1 MAERKR
7 IALLVAQA
15 DEYYQAQFIEGFI
28 GKAFE
33 NNSDVLVFSSYL
45 KYQNNLG
52 REVGETSIF
61 SLIPFEQFDAVAV
74 MADTLQS
81 PGLSDS
87 LEEIIHN
94 RCKCPVVFIDKESKY
109 FPSVFP
115 NHYEAIKILIN
126 HLIEDHGY
134 TDIAFLTG
142 KAWHHYSKQRLQA
155 FMDAMTEHGLTVG
168 RDRVFYGDFWYTSGE
183 SLGDRL
189 VKKGGNLPQAIACAN
204 DCMAIGLAKAL
215 EAGGIRIPEDIA
227 VVGYDSNEEG
237 RYSPKPV
244 TSLKL
249 PAKSMGSYTADKLFN
264 YMEGRETE
272 PFTDNGEFFYGRT
285 CGCSE
290 DKVQYETKLRKVW
303 DTDTSH
309 NSVFSSFNHLDED
322 LVIQNDFDGLMKT
335 TFSYIFQIR
344 DFESFSICLNDKW
357 QEKAKALAGAIEDSR
372 LSPEG
377 LSCTDKFFTR
387 KMMHVIACRPEE
399 MGLDRVSD
407 GVYFDRDVLIP
418 RLESD
423 RMKPEAFFF
432 TPLHFEESTFGYAVL
447 SFTEPRS
454 YKRSYR
460 FWLHSIMRGLEN
472 FRRYDELVAINKK
485 LEASLVRD
493 PLTGIYNYNGFLKQT
508 EDIIIMNPLRE
519 GEKIGALAI
528 DIKNL
533 AKINNDNGRT
543 AGDDAIVSM
552 GNYLEEVFPQGRV
565 YCMGNG
571 EMVALEVMPET
582 EDALLLMEDRVKE
595 LYKKIDAY
603 NSSLGEGRRKLEVY
617 YGTAEGMPRTRADYE
632 SVVSVALSR
641 KNGQKINLQKMNA
654 DGFDASQ
661 IEEARIINDILDKN
675 RINYHFQPI
684 VDARTGEIYAYEA
697 LMRAD
702 TVPYVQPLLVIKY
715 AGFFDRLYDIE
726 YATFHNVLSYVKSH
740 ADKFNPD
747 AKIFINSIPGQR
759 LKKEDMENIHELSK
773 DLAGRLVVEFTEQSE
788 MDDMELADM
797 KKEYQS
803 FGFETAVDDYGTGYS
818 NVSNLL
824 RYMPNY
830 VKIDRALLANIQD
843 SPQKQHFVKDIIEF
857 SHDNNILALAEG
869 IETTE
874 EIETVINLGVDLIQG
889 YYTARPSEN
898 IIKEISSPV
907 KEEIVKYSSGK
918 AKNRTRRDYV
928 AGREARISLPLL
940 VKEGYNTIHV
950 TSGHVTHRDLHIL
963 GVPRD
968 DAAINIEIENGYKG
982 KIAIENCAFT
992 GRMHD
997 AAITI
1002 GDDCEVVLSLTG
1014 DNYLSGGGIKV
1025 SPKAML
1031 TFEGTGNLSIN
1042 TTGVETFGIGNDMD
1056 SYHGDLVF
1064 DQDGRIEISVNANK
1078 SVAIGSG
1085 LGGHLTVRRG
1095 MYKINLMGQTS
1106 VGIGSISG
1114 DIDPIIS
1121 NCYLEMTSVALNA
1134 VGIGSLMGRC
1144 DMMIEHSSMK
1154 MDFNGNDIIMVGSKH
1169 SEKLQISIYSATI
1182 NMASKAHDIT
1192 AFGSGTA
1199 APTNI
1204 TIDHVSLRV
1213 DLGGKQA
1220 GIYRGMD
1227 KKVRIRISNSK
1238 TEGSIFT
1245 NLDVPR
1251 YVEEMDFKVTGSLTK
1266 LDINGSIMTENTMD
1280 KRENNSQ
1287 D

>member
-1 MAERKR
+1 MANRKR
-7 IALLVAQA
+7 IALLLAQA
-15 DEYYQAQFIEGFI
+15 DEYYQARFVEGFI

-33 NNSDVLVFSSYL
+33 QDCDVLVFGSYL

-52 REVGETSIF
+52 RETGETSIF
-61 SLIPFEQFDAVAV
+61 SLVPFEDFDAIAV

-81 PGLSDS
+81 PGLADS
-87 LEEIIHN
+87 LEEMIHD

-115 NHYEAIKILIN
+115 NHYGAVKNLIN

-134 TDIAFLTG
+134 TDIAYLTG

-155 FMDAMTEHGLTVG
+155 FMDAMTEHSLTVG

-189 VKKGGNLPQAIACAN
+189 LKKGDKLPQAIACAN
-204 DCMAIGLAKAL
+204 DCMAIGLCKAL
-215 EAGGIRIPEDIA
+215 EAGGLRIPEDIA
-227 VVGYDSNEEG
+227 VASYDSNEEG

-244 TSLKL
+244 TSVKI
-249 PAKSMGSYTADKLFN
+249 PAKAMGAYTTEKLLN
-264 YMEGRETE
+264 AIEGKETG
-272 PFTDNGEFFYGRT
+272 PFEDHGEFFCGRT

-290 DKVQYETKLRKVW
+290 DKVQYENKLRKKW

-322 LVIQNDFDGLMKT
+322 LVIQNDFEGLTKII
-335 TFSYIFQIR
+335 FSYVFQIR

-357 QEKAKALAGAIEDSR
+357 QEKAKALSGAIDDSR
-372 LSPEG
+372 LSPER
-377 LSCTDKFFTR
+377 LSDPDKFFTR

-399 MGLDRVSD
+399 LNCDRVSD
-407 GVYFDRDVLIP
+407 DVFFDRHVLIP
-418 RLESD
+418 RLDAE

-447 SFTEPRS
+447 SYTEPRC
-454 YKRSYR
+454 YKKSYR

-472 FRRYDELVAINKK
+472 FRRYDELMAINKK

-493 PLTGIYNYNGFLKQT
+493 PLTGIFNYNGFLQQT
-508 EDIIIMNPLRE
+508 EEIIAMNPLRE
-519 GEKIGALAI
+519 GEKIGVLAI

-533 AKINNDNGRT
+533 AKINNDNGRA
-543 AGDDAIVSM
+543 AGDNAIISV
-552 GNYLEEVFPQGRV
+552 GNYLEEVFPHGRV

-571 EMVALEVMPET
+571 EMVALEVMPEN
-582 EDALLLMEDRVKE
+582 EDALAVLGDRVRE
-595 LYKKIDAY
+595 LYAKIDEY
-603 NSSLGEGRRKLEVY
+603 NAALDESGRKLEVY
-617 YGTAEGMPRTRADYE
+617 YGTAEGMPRTKADYE
-632 SVVSVALSR
+632 SAVSVALSR
-641 KNGQKINLQKMNA
+641 KNGQKLNLQKMDA
-654 DGFDASQ
+654 DGFDAEK
-661 IEEARIINDILDKN
+661 IEEAQVVNDILDKN
-675 RINYHFQPI
+675 KINYHFQPI

-697 LMRAD
+697 LMRVD

-715 AGFFDRLYDIE
+715 AGFFDRLYDVE
-726 YATFHNVLSYVKSH
+726 YATFNNVLNYVNENS
-740 ADKFNPD
+740 DKFKSD
-747 AKIFINSIPGQR
+747 AKIFINSIPGQH
-759 LKKEDMENIHELSK
+759 LKKDDMKKISELAKNLS
-773 DLAGRLVVEFTEQSE
+773 GRLVVEFTEQSE
-788 MDDMELADM
+788 MDDKELAEM

-830 VKIDRALLANIQD
+830 VKIDRALLANIQE

-889 YYTARPSEN
+889 YYTARPSES
-898 IIKEISSPV
+898 IIKEINSSV
-907 KEEIVKYSSGK
+907 KEEIVKYSNSK

-928 AGREARISLPLL
+928 AGREARVSLPILI
-940 VKEGYNTIHV
+940 KEGYNTIHV
-950 TSGHVTHRDLHIL
+950 TSEHVTHRDLHFV
-963 GVPRD
+963 GVPGD
-968 DAAINIEIENGYKG
+968 DAVISLEIESGYKG
-982 KIAIENCAFT
+982 KIAIENCCFT

-1002 GDDCEVVLSLTG
+1002 GDDCDVVLSLAG
-1014 DNYLSGGGIKV
+1014 DNTLSGGGIKV
-1025 SPKAML
+1025 SPKSTL
-1031 TFEGTGNLSIN
+1031 TIEGVGNLSI
-1042 TTGVETFGIGNDMD
+1042 TSTGVETFGIGNDMD

-1085 LGGHLTVRRG
+1085 LGGHITVRRG
-1095 MYKINLMGQTS
+1095 MYRFNLMGQNS
-1106 VGIGSISG
+1106 VAIGSISG

-1121 NCYLEMTSVALNA
+1121 NCYLEVMSVAISA
-1134 VGIGSLMGRC
+1134 IGIGSIMGRC
-1144 DMMIEHSSMK
+1144 DMMIEHSSIK
-1154 MDFNGNDIIMVGSKH
+1154 MDFSGTDIVMIGSKH
-1169 SEKLQISIYSATI
+1169 SEKLQISVYSATVT
-1182 NMASKAHDIT
+1182 MKAKAQDIT
-1192 AFGSGTA
+1192 VFGSGTA
-1199 APTNI
+1199 GPTNL

-1213 DLGGKQA
+1213 DLGGQSA

-1227 KKVRIRISNSK
+1227 KKVKIRISNCK

-1245 NLDVPR
+1245 SLKLPDHSKD
-1251 YVEEMDFKVTGSLTK
+1251 MDFKVSGSLTK
-1266 LDINGSIMTENTMD
+1266 LDINGETMVDNTMNAPAAEED
-1280 KRENNSQ
+1280 N
-1287 D
+1287 